1 MKTYES
7 SKIRN
12 VGIVAHGGAGKT
24 SLTESLLFNVGAITR
39 LGKVDDGNTA
49 MDYLPEEIK
58 RKITISTAMAPVE
71 WNGYKINILDTP
83 GYSDFI
89 GDVIG
94 TLRVV
99 DSLIFL
105 VCAVSGVEV
114 QTEIIW
120 DYADEKNIP
129 RIVYVNKMDR
139 ENANFY
145 NVLSQLQSTFSG
157 KHIIPIQLPI
167 GAEDNFKGII
177 DLINMKALDFSTSG
191 KIAETDIPAEYQD
204 DAATY
209 RLNLVEAAAEGD
221 DELLMKYLEGEELST
236 EEIIQ
241 GLKIGI
247 NQGKVVPVLCGSALK
262 NIATSPLLDIIIDYL
277 PSPTSNISDDKDLSK
292 EPFSALVFKTVADP
306 YVGKI
311 NYLRVFSGS
320 LKADSVVYNVNKEND
335 EKISQLFIMTGKNQ
349 QTVAE
354 AKPGD
359 IVALTKLQTAT
370 TGDTLTTKGNPQTL
384 EGIEFPSPTLTVAVQ
399 PKSKGDEDKLSNAI
413 SRLLE
418 EDPTIRLE
426 KNTETRETL
435 LSGMGEIHLDIV
447 VERLQRKFG
456 VEVVTSDPKIPY
468 RETIKIAAN
477 NIEGKHKKQ
486 SGGHGQYGHVFIN
499 LEPNYES
506 EFEFHETIFGG
517 AVPKQYIPAV
527 EKGIR
532 EAMPEGILAGYPVT
546 NVKVTLTDG
555 SYHPV
560 DSSEMAFK
568 IAAAIAFKKAL
579 EKANPV
585 LLEPYMNVEVSV
597 PEQFMGDIIGDFNS
611 KRGRILGMEP
621 KGKYQL
627 IKACAPLAEM
637 YRYAIDLKSITQG
650 RGSFKMS
657 FAQYEEVPQHIAE
670 KIIENARNAKLEKS
684 S

>member
-7 SKIRN
+7 NKIRN

-24 SLTESLLFNVGAITR
+24 SLTESLLFNAGAITR

-58 RKITISTAMAPVE
+58 RKITISTALAPIE
-71 WNGYKINILDTP
+71 WRGHKINLLDTP

-99 DSLIFL
+99 DSLIFT

-120 DYADEKNIP
+120 DLAEEKGLP
-129 RIVYVNKMDR
+129 RIVYINKMDR

-145 NVLSQLQSTFSG
+145 NTLHQLQNTFSG
-157 KHIIPIQLPI
+157 KHIVPIQLPI
-167 GAEDNFKGII
+167 GSEDAFKGVV
-177 DLINMKALDFSTSG
+177 DLIKMKALNFDASG
-191 KIAETDIPAEYQD
+191 KVTETDIPSDLLD
-204 DAATY
+204 DANTY
-209 RLNLVEAAAEGD
+209 RLGLVEAAAEGD
-221 DELLMKYLEGEELST
+221 DELLMKYLDGEELT
-236 EEIIQ
+236 TDEICH
-241 GLKIGI
+241 GLKLGI
-247 NQGKVVPVLCGSALK
+247 MQDKVVPVLCGSALK
-262 NIATSPLLDIIIDYL
+262 NLGTSLLLDVIIDYL
-277 PSPTSNISDDKDLSK
+277 PSPVSNIPPDRNLST

-311 NYLRVFSGS
+311 NYLRVFSGI
-320 LKADSVVYNVNKEND
+320 LKPDSVVYNANKEAE
-335 EKISQLFIMTGKNQ
+335 EKIGQLLIMTGKNQ
-349 QTVAE
+349 QSVTE
-354 AKPGD
+354 AYPGD
-359 IVALTKLQTAT
+359 IIALTKLQTAS
-370 TGDTLTTKGNPQTL
+370 TGDTLTVKSKPQLL
-384 EGIEFPSPTLTVAVQ
+384 EGIKFPTPTLTVAVQ
-399 PKSKGDEDKLSNAI
+399 PKSKGDEDKLSNAL

-418 EDPTIRLE
+418 EDPTIRVE
-426 KNTETRETL
+426 KNLETKETL
-435 LSGMGEIHLDIV
+435 LYGMGEIHLDVI

-456 VEVVTSDPKIPY
+456 VEVTSSEPKIPY

-477 NIEGKHKKQ
+477 NVEGKHKKQ

-499 LEPNYES
+499 LEPNPDS
-506 EFEFHETIFGG
+506 EFEFKETIFGG

-532 EAMPEGILAGYPVT
+532 ESMTDGILAGYPVT

-568 IAAAIAFKKAL
+568 IAASLAFKKAM
-579 EKANPV
+579 EKAKPV
-585 LLEPYMNVEVSV
+585 LLEPYMNVEVIV

-621 KGKYQL
+621 KGKYQV
-627 IKACAPLAEM
+627 IRACVPLAEM
-637 YRYAIDLKSITQG
+637 HRYAIDLKSLTQG
-650 RGSFKMS
+650 RGSFSMS

-670 KIIENARNAKLEKS
+670 KIIENARNSKMEKS

>member
-1 MKTYES
+1 LKTYES
-7 SKIRN
+7 NKIRN

-24 SLTESLLFNVGAITR
+24 SLTESLLFNAGAITR

-58 RKITISTAMAPVE
+58 RKITISTALAPIE
-71 WNGYKINILDTP
+71 WRGHKINLLDTP

-99 DSLIFL
+99 DSLIFT

-120 DYADEKNIP
+120 DLAEEKGLP
-129 RIVYVNKMDR
+129 RIVYINKMDR

-145 NVLSQLQSTFSG
+145 NTLHQLQNTFSG
-157 KHIIPIQLPI
+157 KHIVPIQLPI
-167 GAEDNFKGII
+167 GSEDAFKGVV
-177 DLINMKALDFSTSG
+177 DLIKMKALNFDASG
-191 KIAETDIPAEYQD
+191 KVTETDIPSDLLD
-204 DAATY
+204 DANTY
-209 RLNLVEAAAEGD
+209 RLGLVEAAAEGD
-221 DELLMKYLEGEELST
+221 DELLMKYLDGEELT
-236 EEIIQ
+236 TDEICH
-241 GLKIGI
+241 GLKLGI
-247 NQGKVVPVLCGSALK
+247 MQDKVVPVLCGSALK
-262 NIATSPLLDIIIDYL
+262 NLGTSLLLDVIIDYL
-277 PSPTSNISDDKDLSK
+277 PSPVSNIPPDRNLST

-311 NYLRVFSGS
+311 NYLRVFSGI
-320 LKADSVVYNVNKEND
+320 LKPDSVVYNANKEAE
-335 EKISQLFIMTGKNQ
+335 EKIGQLLIMTGKNQ
-349 QTVAE
+349 QSVTE
-354 AKPGD
+354 AYPGD
-359 IVALTKLQTAT
+359 IIALTKLQTAS
-370 TGDTLTTKGNPQTL
+370 TGDTLTVKSKPQLL
-384 EGIEFPSPTLTVAVQ
+384 EGIKFPTPTLTVAVQ
-399 PKSKGDEDKLSNAI
+399 PKSKGDEDKLSNAL

-418 EDPTIRLE
+418 EDPTIRVE
-426 KNTETRETL
+426 KNLETKETL
-435 LSGMGEIHLDIV
+435 LYGMGEIHLDVI

-456 VEVVTSDPKIPY
+456 VEVTSSEPKIPY

-477 NIEGKHKKQ
+477 NVEGKHKKQ

-499 LEPNYES
+499 LEPNPDS
-506 EFEFHETIFGG
+506 EFEFKETIFGG

-532 EAMPEGILAGYPVT
+532 ESMTDGILAGYPVT

-568 IAAAIAFKKAL
+568 IAASLAFKKAM
-579 EKANPV
+579 EKAKPV
-585 LLEPYMNVEVSV
+585 LLEPYMNVEVIV

-621 KGKYQL
+621 KGKYQV
-627 IKACAPLAEM
+627 IRACVPLAEM
-637 YRYAIDLKSITQG
+637 HRYAIDLKSLTQG
-650 RGSFKMS
+650 RGSFSMS

-670 KIIENARNAKLEKS
+670 KIIENARNSKMEKS